1 MIFNDY
7 HKQGVIP
14 VDKILGNAR
23 IYKMFKSVDSGLNF
37 KPIHWPKARPIIQ
50 VLFDQTGQYGYVI
63 GGNRELWRSSD
74 AGETWKKIVI
84 PQQWQLMMV
93 TDDEIIN
100 SIVKTFD
107 AYYLDEKTKTLYLS
121 CFKYDAKQSRNEVY
135 ALPWN
140 EALTDM
146 NQLKPIV
153 VIADVYITAIQ
164 SAPEQGLYFLTEKFD
179 FSDFNLQS
187 NKKSAQ
193 FIYLSKD
200 KKQHLV
206 ELGDR
211 LMLGHL
217 YQGKDGVLVIVGSKV
232 SESYLRFEDMYLIS
246 TDQGQSW
253 SFHNNESSATG
264 QTFDTQTNR
273 LWKLENAKLYSKQ
286 LD

>member
-1 MIFNDY
+1 
-7 HKQGVIP
+7 
-14 VDKILGNAR
+14 
-23 IYKMFKSVDSGLNF
+23 MFKSIDGGQNF
-37 KPIHWPKARPIIQ
+37 KQLNWPKARPIKQ
-50 VLFDQTGQYGYVI
+50 VLFDQTGQYGY
-63 GGNRELWRSSD
+63 
-74 AGETWKKIVI
+74 
-84 PQQWQLMMV
+84 
-93 TDDEIIN
+93 
-100 SIVKTFD
+100 
-107 AYYLDEKTKTLYLS
+107 
-121 CFKYDAKQSRNEVY
+121 
-135 ALPWN
+135 
-140 EALTDM
+140 
-146 NQLKPIV
+146 
-153 VIADVYITAIQ
+153 IADVYITAIQ